1 MIVVGTDD
9 PGAMTSTRLQIFEYS
24 DDARYEH
31 IQIERYPHM
40 YASKRHCRGTW

>member
-24 DDARYEH
+24 EDARYEC
-31 IQIERYPHM
+31 IVV
-40 YASKRHCRGTW
+40 